1 MARVSGIDLPNNKRI
16 ETALTYLY
24 GIGDTTAKKILT
36 EAKVDSNKRAKDLT
50 DAELASI
57 QSTLVAMEI
66 PVEGELRRIVSSN
79 IRRLQEIGS
88 YRGTRHKIG
97 LPVRGQRTRS
107 NSRTRKGKRK
117 TVGGQKK
124 KLAKK

>member
-24 GIGDTTAKKILT
+24 GIGDTTAKKILA

-57 QSTLVAMEI
+57 QSTLAAMEI

>member
-1 MARVSGIDLPNNKRI
+1 MARLSGIDLPNNKKI
-16 ETALTYLY
+16 ETALTYLF
-24 GIGDTTAKKILT
+24 GVGPTTAKKII
-36 EAKVDSNKRAKDLT
+36 VDSKIDASKRAKDLSDT
-50 DAELASI
+50 ELAAL
-57 QSTLVAMEI
+57 QSTLVSMEI

-88 YRGTRHKIG
+88 YRGSRHKAG

-107 NSRTRKGKRK
+107 NARTRKGKRK

>member
-24 GIGDTTAKKILT
+24 GIGDTTAKKILA

-57 QSTLVAMEI
+57 QSTLAAMEI

-88 YRGTRHKIG
+88 YRGN
-97 LPVRGQRTRS
+97 LS
-107 NSRTRKGKRK
+107 
-117 TVGGQKK
+117 
-124 KLAKK
+124 